1 MNRRKLSLAVSAIVT
16 PAMLLAAL
24 APAPALANGP
34 MVDSHHHGVE
44 RHVVE
49 HHVTEHHVFD
59 HHVYEHHEHVHGVYI
74 NGVLTYGGG
83 AYVVNSPIVSG
94 SVFVYDLY
102 ARSCPENPWQL
113 AGRYFVT
120 QYPGSTDWGGFSD
133 AQQSLA
139 SQGMQTFYRTTFWRT
154 VQ

>member
-1 MNRRKLSLAVSAIVT
+1 MNRRKLSLAVSAIFT

-24 APAPALANGP
+24 APAPVLADGR

-44 RHVVE
+44 
-49 HHVTEHHVFD
+49 HHVTEHHVYE
-59 HHVYEHHEHVHGVYI
+59 HHVYEHHEHAHGVFI

-83 AYVVNSPIVSG
+83 AYVVNAPIVSG

-102 ARSCPENPWQL
+102 ARSCPANPWQL

-120 QYPGSTDWGGFSD
+120 KYPGSVDWGGFQD
-133 AQQSLA
+133 ARQSLA
-139 SQGMQTFYRTTFWRT
+139 SQGQETFFRSTFWQT